1 MNTGHWLNLKALFR
15 FLLGIA
21 ILILLINIFEDSQ
34 WSNLLYCNFLYL
46 FLAGITSFA
55 ANIVGTLRWNYA
67 LRVVHAENQMSFI
80 ELLKLYLAGTIL
92 GFALI
97 GGGLSLAFQAIVLK
111 KNTNISYTKI
121 TLSLVLDRIL
131 DPFLSIIILIV
142 ACFYLFKQITL
153 EEFSMILWIL
163 LIALSVGL
171 VLVKN
176 HFNKIF
182 IFSLDYF
189 RRASIF
195 FQKIRSYLKISNAK
209 DLGVSNLTAN
219 FDTSQLSVNYLILL
233 TLFRMLFFVLRIKLI
248 ALALG
253 YKIPIGIII
262 IGLIVFQLSWLLS
275 ITPGGVGI
283 AEWGW
288 VGILVKYGYETS
300 DAVLLSISFRIFL
313 VIFTILTFLLLYFS
327 SILYQRKT

>member
-1 MNTGHWLNLKALFR
+1 L
-15 FLLGIA
+15 
-21 ILILLINIFEDSQ
+21 
-34 WSNLLYCNFLYL
+34 
-46 FLAGITSFA
+46 
-55 ANIVGTLRWNYA
+55 
-67 LRVVHAENQMSFI
+67 SFI

-111 KNTNISYTKI
+111 KKTNISYTKI
-121 TLSLVLDRIL
+121 TLSLFLDRIL

-142 ACFYLFKQITL
+142 ACFYLLKQITL

-163 LIALSVGL
+163 LIALLICL

-176 HFNKIF
+176 HFNKIL
-182 IFSLDYF
+182 IFSLNFF
-189 RRASIF
+189 RRTSIF
-195 FQKIRSYLKISNAK
+195 FQKIRSYLNLSNAK
-209 DLGVSNLTAN
+209 DFGVSNLTAN
-219 FDTSQLSVNYLILL
+219 LDTSQLSANYLILL

-253 YKIPIGIII
+253 YKIPIGVII

-288 VGILVKYGYETS
+288 VGILVNYGYEAS

-313 VIFTILTFLLLYFS
+313 VIFTILTFLLIFFS
-327 SILYQRKT
+327 WILYQRKI